1 MTRVNDSLRQAAALL
16 DGAVVRARAEKQAF
30 AQNKNLL
37 KGFLTMLDSQL
48 SEKDD
53 MWLDMWGT
61 DPCVTVSMRG
71 LEGFKS
77 PRLTKV
83 LSLLEDLGESQ
94 RTEDWAQYLNRDYT
108 YMVGSI
114 KVKVCAYVTDGSQTC
129 RRVQVGTEIREVPKY
144 KLECD

>member
-114 KVKVCAYVTDGSQTC
+114 KIRVCAYVTNDSPTC
-129 RRVQVGTEIREVPKY
+129 RRVQIGTEVREVPKY

>member
-1 MTRVNDSLRQAAALL
+1 MTRVNDALRRASAALA
-16 DGAVVRARAEKQAF
+16 DAVLRARAEKQAF

-37 KGFLTMLDSQL
+37 KGFLTMLDSTL

-61 DPCVTVSMRG
+61 NPCVTVSMRG

-83 LSLLEDLGESQ
+83 LSLLEDLGELQ
-94 RTEDWAQYLNRDYT
+94 RTEDWAQYLSRDYT
-108 YMVGSI
+108 YMVGS
-114 KVKVCAYVTDGSQTC
+114 VKVQICVYVENDSPTC
-129 RRVQVGTEIREVPKY
+129 RRVQIGTEVREVPKY
-144 KLECD
+144 KIECD

>member
-1 MTRVNDSLRQAAALL
+1 MTRVNDALRHATAALS
-16 DGAVVRARAEKQAF
+16 DAIVRARAEKQAF
-30 AQNKNLL
+30 ARSKNLF

-53 MWLDMWGT
+53 MWLSMWGT
-61 DPCVTVSMRG
+61 NPCVTVSMRG

-108 YMVGSI
+108 YMVGS
-114 KVKVCAYVTDGSQTC
+114 VKVQICAYVTDDSPTC
-129 RRVQVGTEIREVPKY
+129 RRVQVGTEVREVPKY